1 MTPEDFADLLTP
13 EGRALLD
20 SLRDYDPGQ
29 ELAVAT
35 RLRRDH
41 PAHLVSA
48 ALGQA
53 RLRQR
58 AVAKFGAEDAFRM
71 YFTPGGA
78 EMATRASVAAYRAG
92 RLADL
97 GVRSVA
103 DLCCGIGGDALALA
117 RLGIRV
123 LAVDRDPLTAAVA
136 RANAGALGLAELIEV
151 READVTAVDTTGYDA
166 VFIDPARRGGRGRI
180 FDPESYSPPL
190 SWAVE
195 TARAARTAAIKIAPG
210 IPHEAV
216 PAGAEAEWISDHGDV
231 KEAVLWFGL
240 PRPAAPAE
248 AWPATPLAEP
258 TEGPATG
265 PADAS
270 AAGTAAGPAA
280 GAGAGA
286 GSPDQAATG
295 GAGRDGS
302 GRSPGNGGRAG
313 RGPAPQGSPPR
324 GGGLTAT
331 AGEPAGGSAGAWAE
345 DTAAGPAAGPH
356 DQAATGGAGRDGS
369 GRSPRGG
376 GLPGAAGGR
385 AGVAGVRATLL
396 PGPRTLRST
405 GPLVDAPVGPVG
417 RYLYEPDG
425 AVIRAHLVAEVAD
438 RLGGRLIDPTIAYV
452 TADELRATPYATA
465 YEITDVLPFGL
476 KKLKALLRER
486 EVGTLTVKKRGSAI
500 EPEELRKKVKPQGP
514 NAATVFLTRVAG
526 APSMLIGSP
535 VSAP

>member
-1 MTPEDFADLLTP
+1 MTPEDFAALLTP

-35 RLRRDH
+35 RLRREH
-41 PAHLVSA
+41 PARLVSA

-78 EMATRASVAAYRAG
+78 EMATRAPVAAYRAQ
-92 RLADL
+92 RFAAL

-136 RANAGALGLAELIEV
+136 RANTEALGLADLVEV
-151 READVTAVDTTGYDA
+151 READVTGVDTAGYDA
-166 VFIDPARRGGRGRI
+166 VFIDPARRGGHRGGAARSASGRGGGRATGGRV
-180 FDPESYSPPL
+180 FDPEAYSPPL

-195 TARAARTAAIKIAPG
+195 AARTARYAAVKIAPG

-216 PAGAEAEWISDHGDV
+216 PEQAEAEWISDHGDV
-231 KEAVLWFGL
+231 KEAVLWFGT
-240 PRPAAPAE
+240 AP
-248 AWPATPLAEP
+248 
-258 TEGPATG
+258 
-265 PADAS
+265 
-270 AAGTAAGPAA
+270 GT
-280 GAGAGA
+280 
-286 GSPDQAATG
+286 
-295 GAGRDGS
+295 
-302 GRSPGNGGRAG
+302 
-313 RGPAPQGSPPR
+313 
-324 GGGLTAT
+324 
-331 AGEPAGGSAGAWAE
+331 
-345 DTAAGPAAGPH
+345 
-356 DQAATGGAGRDGS
+356 
-369 GRSPRGG
+369 
-376 GLPGAAGGR
+376 
-385 AGVAGVRATLL
+385 VRATLL
-396 PGPRTLRST
+396 PGPRTLAT
-405 GPLVDAPVGPVG
+405 AGPLPDPETGPVG

-425 AVIRAHLVAEVAD
+425 AVIRAHLVAGVA
-438 RLGGRLIDPTIAYV
+438 RQLGGRLIDPTIAYV
-452 TADELRATPYATA
+452 TSDELRATAYATA

-486 EVGTLTVKKRGSAI
+486 EVGILTVKKRGSAI
-500 EPEELRKKVKPQGP
+500 EPEELRKKVKPQGR